1 MNSPTNNS
9 RVRKFVDKHLT
20 IIIVVIIGG
29 LVNAGISI
37 QRNIVYTDNL
47 DREVNSRVFELEK
60 KVGELERRFE
70 LLNDKIK

>member
-1 MNSPTNNS
+1 
-9 RVRKFVDKHLT
+9 VRKFVDKHLT